1 MGHKASKLL
10 LISTGAALAWFLD
23 PASGADRRRQVK
35 EKVSGL
41 TGGSPPPNDPT
52 GGAVPPY
59 MAPAQ
64 PPPAGPPLTPDDPAL
79 LQAVEEATSGEPGLG
94 TSSGAE
100 DEGDKTRAAL
110 RTSW

>member
-23 PASGADRRRQVK
+23 PVSGADRRRQVTG
-35 EKVSGL
+35 KVSGL
-41 TGGSPPPNDPT
+41 TGGSPAPSDPT

-64 PPPAGPPLTPDDPAL
+64 PPPAAPPLTPVDPL
-79 LQAVEEATSGEPGLG
+79 LQAVDPAATGDTVLG

-100 DEGDKTRAAL
+100 DEADRNRAAL